1 MCVRIQRYLRVFP
14 GEPRPALLLRG
25 PHLLCDDGAGAALVQ
40 QLQPRLLLVAVQDDA
55 LYVQVVDQSLREVHA
70 QELRSSV
77 VPPYNQLSD
86 IYTQYLQYLQ

>member
-1 MCVRIQRYLRVFP
+1 MCFRIQRYLRVFP
-14 GEPRPALLLRG
+14 GDPRPALLRG
-25 PHLLCDDGAGAALVQ
+25 PHLLGDDGAGAALVQ

-77 VPPYNQLSD
+77 VPPYNQLLD
-86 IYTQYLQYLQ
+86 IYIQYLQYLQ